1 MIVASA
7 LYWGYLQA
15 KGVHIEHVETTREH
29 FKGMTITRSVITGK
43 WIDAA
48 EHGHESLAYRDLSTG
63 LTDTLSMEH
72 LHSVFVEL
80 NVTDTITKAANTFC
94 LTKGSAFPVAVCNA
108 LDPALP

>member
-1 MIVASA
+1 MIVAFA

-15 KGVHIEHVETTREH
+15 KRMHIEHVERVQEH

-48 EHGHESLAYRDLSTG
+48 EHGHGSLAYRDLATG

-72 LHSVFVEL
+72 LHRVFVEL

-94 LTKGSAFPVAVCNA
+94 LTKGSAFPVAVCSA
-108 LDPALP
+108 PDRAQP